1 MSHTFINLHN
11 STPPPIHLSG
21 KCPGPLHAFC
31 YNPSHQYHPSC
42 RHLQPQKQKCSPV
55 CKRHRAAPGGWP
67 TLRLMGVGISSSGPV
82 AERYKAIWQKLYS
95 VTSTATRLQR
105 HAWKPERLMA
115 IPASEW
121 SDGNA
126 PNPLSLEHGTTAQKR
141 CTAYG
146 PTQTRSQLAY
156 GSYLRAML
164 YCPLRASEMAN
175 MRCSNVEL
183 DHKGLVLSALET
195 NQ

>member
-1 MSHTFINLHN
+1 
-11 STPPPIHLSG
+11 
-21 KCPGPLHAFC
+21 
-31 YNPSHQYHPSC
+31 
-42 RHLQPQKQKCSPV
+42 
-55 CKRHRAAPGGWP
+55 
-67 TLRLMGVGISSSGPV
+67 
-82 AERYKAIWQKLYS
+82 
-95 VTSTATRLQR
+95 
-105 HAWKPERLMA
+105 MA

-183 DHKGLVLSALET
+183 DHKRLVLSALET
-195 NQ
+195 MNGDPFFMHYQTQQSHFFKAV